1 MDSSDSPAV
10 SAQAEL
16 PTLQPEFA
24 APLAPLKIG
33 RCPIKSENIDPLTLE
48 PTLCPMPKLDLINPP
63 VFGDQFKLKPYPI
76 TKEDEPLDRN
86 TRFTFKLDAP
96 PSQPALDLRLR
107 FDKATSFD
115 LNFNGQP
122 VEMSLN
128 PRKCNSKARAGLC
141 FRVGF

>member
-1 MDSSDSPAV
+1 
-10 SAQAEL
+10 
-16 PTLQPEFA
+16 
-24 APLAPLKIG
+24 
-33 RCPIKSENIDPLTLE
+33 
-48 PTLCPMPKLDLINPP
+48 MPKLDLINPP
-63 VFGDQFKLKPYPI
+63 VFGEQFKLKPYPI
-76 TKEDEPLDRN
+76 TKEDEALDRN
-86 TRFTFKLDAP
+86 TRFTFKLEAT

-141 FRVGF
+141 FKVGF